1 MWVSLR
7 LLVGYS
13 GGCHGFE
20 VRECVC
26 ARTEIRV
33 CEERFERGEK
43 LTNRETMCM
52 DLVGI
57 RD

>member
-7 LLVGYS
+7 LLVGYG

-26 ARTEIRV
+26 ARTETRV

-43 LTNRETMCM
+43 LTNRETV
-52 DLVGI
+52 LWT
-57 RD
+57 